1 MDQLNKLFAG
11 FAAAAMLAS
20 CSGNEPTVTPNPGG
34 EDNGE
39 VAYMTIS
46 IKAPE
51 TGSRATTDGGYEPSD
66 ATEKE
71 HSVKNVDFLFFD
83 ATGTY
88 VFTVKADDTKFIP
101 ADDTKPNVEYVN
113 GGNTIL
119 ILNGI
124 DKSNYPEYVMTIL
137 NAPADFTPGSDIA
150 ETGTRLTAMAAD
162 FPANSESPFVMT
174 TSSFLG
180 NKNGASGEV
189 RHDSHYSV
197 TKLNESDFHLTAQ
210 EAKDSQT
217 PVEIYVERLA
227 SKVEVTLAGNVTEI
241 AGKKVYKISQTLA
254 GGDNNTSGDAV
265 SDVDLYISVDGW
277 RLNATA
283 NQSYMSKQLDAGW
296 ATTAPFA
303 GWNIPDDW
311 RSFWGKAYTYG
322 ADLEGKLFYETPK
335 NLTANPFGFDGT
347 NQGNVQYCYEN
358 TNFPDD
364 IFTDVNVGM
373 EFGDRTVA
381 VQTSKVTHVALLTNI
396 WQLGADGTSLT
407 APSLVQ
413 FQGIV
418 FTETAYKNMLLNQLK
433 NAGNLNF
440 WRYTGSSTDPT
451 TDITTENWKTV
462 SSDDFEMVRD
472 ESEGH
477 KVGQVKIVAKTLAAA
492 DKIYKRVEKD
502 GTVSFEDITATYKA
516 TVDNL
521 LANLNGDKVAVG
533 SNSGT
538 AIYYIPVEHLA
549 ATGNQAI
556 EGYYGVV
563 RNHWYKISINSFK
576 RIGHLV
582 FEPETDDTPLIP
594 DDPDD
599 SMFYVGANV
608 NILSW
613 KVVNQNVSDL

>member
-254 GGDNNTSGDAV
+254 GGDNNT
-265 SDVDLYISVDGW
+265 
-277 RLNATA
+277 
-283 NQSYMSKQLDAGW
+283 
-296 ATTAPFA
+296 
-303 GWNIPDDW
+303 
-311 RSFWGKAYTYG
+311 
-322 ADLEGKLFYETPK
+322 
-335 NLTANPFGFDGT
+335 
-347 NQGNVQYCYEN
+347 
-358 TNFPDD
+358 
-364 IFTDVNVGM
+364 
-373 EFGDRTVA
+373 
-381 VQTSKVTHVALLTNI
+381 
-396 WQLGADGTSLT
+396 
-407 APSLVQ
+407 
-413 FQGIV
+413 
-418 FTETAYKNMLLNQLK
+418 
-433 NAGNLNF
+433 
-440 WRYTGSSTDPT
+440 
-451 TDITTENWKTV
+451 
-462 SSDDFEMVRD
+462 
-472 ESEGH
+472 
-477 KVGQVKIVAKTLAAA
+477 
-492 DKIYKRVEKD
+492 
-502 GTVSFEDITATYKA
+502 
-516 TVDNL
+516 
-521 LANLNGDKVAVG
+521 
-533 SNSGT
+533 
-538 AIYYIPVEHLA
+538 
-549 ATGNQAI
+549 
-556 EGYYGVV
+556 
-563 RNHWYKISINSFK
+563 
-576 RIGHLV
+576 
-582 FEPETDDTPLIP
+582 
-594 DDPDD
+594 
-599 SMFYVGANV
+599 
-608 NILSW
+608 
-613 KVVNQNVSDL
+613 